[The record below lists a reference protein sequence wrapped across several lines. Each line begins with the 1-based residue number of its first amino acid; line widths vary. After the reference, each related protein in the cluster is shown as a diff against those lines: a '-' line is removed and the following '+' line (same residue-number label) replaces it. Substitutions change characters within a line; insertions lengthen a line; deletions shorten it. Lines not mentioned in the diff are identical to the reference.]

1 MTIDVHSG
9 AYRCCDGINRRS
21 FLRTGALMLGGMS
34 LSGLLRRQAMAAAA
48 GEVKK
53 DISVILF
60 WQGGGPSQ
68 LDMWDMKPDAP
79 SEFRGSFN
87 PISTN
92 LDGLQICEHMPRIAK
107 VCDKLTLLRSVTH
120 GDAGH
125 ESASHTLLTGYK
137 PTNDIPANEAPAYG
151 SIVAKEMGPRTDGF
165 PAYVAV
171 PTAPKSSAA
180 AYLGVA
186 YNPFETQG
194 DPNSDKFSVQNLKVP
209 GGLTLD
215 RLENRR
221 AILKHF
227 DTLRRDIDG
236 SGLISGMDTFAQQAY
251 EIVTSPKVQTAFDIS
266 QEDPK
271 TRDLYGR
278 TQWGQNTLLA
288 RRLVE
293 AGVRFVTVNVGGWDT
308 HANNFEEMKNKKL
321 PQFDQAFAG
330 LIEDL
335 AQRGQLDSTLVLSWG
350 EFGRTPRINK
360 DAGRDHW
367 PNVFSVAMAGG
378 GLKKGFVLGESDAR
392 AEFPKERPVSPQ
404 DVLATMYHQLGID
417 QSKEYTND
425 ADRPVP
431 ILNYGEPIKEIIA
444 V

>member
-1 MTIDVHSG
+1 MLLDVHSG
-9 AYRCCDGINRRS
+9 SYRCCDGLSRRN
-21 FLRTGALMLGGMS
+21 FLRTGSLAFGGLS
-34 LSGLLRRQAMAAAA
+34 LSGLLRRQALAAAA
-48 GEVKK
+48 GDLPK
-53 DISVILF
+53 DMSVILF

-79 SEFRGSFN
+79 SEFRGTFS
-87 PISTN
+87 PINTN
-92 LDGLQICEHMPRIAK
+92 LNGLQVSEHMPRIAK
-107 VCDKLTLLRSVTH
+107 VCDKITLLRSVTH

-137 PTNDIPANEAPAYG
+137 PTNDIPANEAPSYG
-151 SIVAKEMGPRTDGF
+151 SIVAKEMGARQEGF
-165 PAYVAV
+165 PAYVTV

-194 DPNSDKFSVQNLKVP
+194 DPNSKDFSVQNLKVP

-221 AILKHF
+221 AILQHF
-227 DTLRRDIDG
+227 DTLRRDIDS
-236 SGLISGMDTFAQQAY
+236 SGVIGGMDTFGQQAY
-251 EIVTSPKVQTAFDIS
+251 NIVTSPKVQAAFDIS
-266 QEDPK
+266 REDEA

-278 TQWGQNTLLA
+278 TTWGQNTLLA
-288 RRLVE
+288 RRLIE

-308 HANNFEEMKNKKL
+308 HANNFEGLKKKL
-321 PQFDQAFAG
+321 PEYDAAFAG

-335 AQRGQLDSTLVLSWG
+335 DRRGQLEKTLVLSWG

-378 GLKKGFVLGESDAR
+378 GLKRGYVLGESDAR

-417 QSKEYTND
+417 QTKNYVND

-431 ILNYGEPIKEIIA
+431 VLNYGEPIKEIIG
-444 V
+444 

>member
-1 MTIDVHSG
+1 MIIDVNSG

-48 GEVKK
+48 GEEVK

-79 SEFRGSFN
+79 SEFRGTFN
-87 PISTN
+87 PISTS
-92 LDGLQICEHMPRIAK
+92 LDGLQVCEHMPRIAK
-107 VCDKLTLLRSVTH
+107 IANKLAVMRSVTH
-120 GDAGH
+120 GDSGH
-125 ESASHTLLTGYK
+125 QSATHTLLTGYK
-137 PTNDIPANEAPAYG
+137 PTNDIPANEAPSYG
-151 SIVAKEMGPRTDGF
+151 SIIAKEMGARVEGF

-171 PTAPKSSAA
+171 PTAPKCSGA

-194 DPNSDKFSVQNLKVP
+194 DPNSPDFSVQNLKVP
-209 GGLTLD
+209 KGLTLD

-221 AILKHF
+221 ALMTHF
-227 DTLRRDIDG
+227 DTLRRDIDS
-236 SGLISGMDTFAQQAY
+236 SGLIGGMDTFAQQAY
-251 EIVTSPKVQTAFDIS
+251 NIVTSPKVQGAFDIS
-266 QEDPK
+266 KEDEA

-278 TQWGQNTLLA
+278 TTWGQNTLLA
-288 RRLVE
+288 RRLIE
-293 AGVRFVTVNVGGWDT
+293 AGVRFITIDVGGWDT
-308 HANNFEEMKNKKL
+308 HSNNFEHLKTKKL
-321 PQFDQAFAG
+321 PQFDQAYAA

-335 AQRGQLDSTLVLSWG
+335 DRRGQLDRTLVLNWG

-367 PNVFSVAMAGG
+367 SNVFSVVMAGA
-378 GLKKGFVLGESDAR
+378 GLKRGIVVGESDSR
-392 AEFPKERPVSPQ
+392 AEFPKERPISPQ
-404 DVLATMYHQLGID
+404 DVLSTMYHQLGIN
-417 QSKEYTND
+417 QTKEYVND
-425 ADRPVP
+425 AARPVP
-431 ILNYGEPIKEIIA
+431 ILNIGEPVKEIIA
-444 V
+444 

>member
-1 MTIDVHSG
+1 MNIVVHSG
-9 AYRCCDGINRRS
+9 AYRCCDGISRRS
-21 FLRTGALMLGGMS
+21 FLKAGSLMLGGLS
-34 LSGLLRRQAMAAAA
+34 LSRLLQRQAMAQAA
-48 GEVKK
+48 GEKMK

-68 LDMWDMKPDAP
+68 LDMWDLKPDAP
-79 SEFRGSFN
+79 SEFRGSFS
-87 PISTN
+87 PINTK
-92 LDGLQICEHMPRIAK
+92 LDGLQISEHMPHIAK
-107 VCDKLTLLRSVTH
+107 IADKMTLIRSATH

-151 SIVAKEMGPRTDGF
+151 SIVAKEMGPRVDGF
-165 PAYVAV
+165 PAYITV

-194 DPNSDKFSVQNLKVP
+194 DPNTDNFDVRNLKVP

-221 AILKHF
+221 HILQHF
-227 DTLRRDIDG
+227 DTLRRDIDA

-251 EIVTSPKVQTAFDIS
+251 EIVTSPKVQAAFDIS
-266 QEDPK
+266 KEDAK
-271 TRDLYGR
+271 TRDSYGR
-278 TQWGQNTLLA
+278 TTWGQNTLLA
-288 RRLVE
+288 RRLIE
-293 AGVRFVTVNVGGWDT
+293 SGVRFVTVNVGGWDT
-308 HANNFEEMKNKKL
+308 HANNFESLKNQKL

-335 AQRGQLDSTLVLSWG
+335 DQRGQLDNTLVMSWG

-378 GLKKGFVLGESDAR
+378 GLKRGFVLGESDAR

-404 DVLATMYHQLGID
+404 DILATMYYQLGID
-417 QSKEYTND
+417 QTKAYVNE

-431 ILNYGEPIKEIIA
+431 ILSYGEPIREIIA
-444 V
+444 

>member
-1 MTIDVHSG
+1 
-9 AYRCCDGINRRS
+9 
-21 FLRTGALMLGGMS
+21 MLGGMS
-34 LSGLLRRQAMAAAA
+34 LSGLLRRQAIAAAE
-48 GEVKK
+48 GQPRK
-53 DISVILF
+53 DLSVILF
-60 WQGGGPSQ
+60 WQTGGPSQ

-87 PISTN
+87 PINTN
-92 LDGLQICEHMPRIAK
+92 LNGLQICELMPRIAK

-120 GDAGH
+120 GDSGH

-151 SIVAKEMGPRTDGF
+151 SIIAKEMGPRVDGF
-165 PAYVAV
+165 PAYVTV
-171 PTAPKSSAA
+171 PKAPKSSAA

-194 DPNSDKFSVQNLKVP
+194 DPSDANFSVQNLKVP
-209 GGLTLD
+209 GGLAID

-221 AILKHF
+221 ALLQHF
-227 DTLRRDIDG
+227 DTLRRDIDS
-236 SGLISGMDTFAQQAY
+236 SGLIGGMDTFAQQAY
-251 EIVTSPKVQTAFDIS
+251 EIVTSPKVQSAFDLS
-266 QEDPK
+266 KEDDK

-278 TQWGQNTLLA
+278 TKFGQSTLLA
-288 RRLVE
+288 RRLIE
-293 AGVRFVTVNVGGWDT
+293 SGVRFVTVNVNTWDT
-308 HANNFEEMKNKKL
+308 HVNNFESLKNKLL
-321 PQFDQAFAG
+321 PDYDQGFAA

-335 AQRGQLDSTLVLSWG
+335 AQRGQLDNTLVMSWG

-378 GLKKGFVLGESDAR
+378 GLKRGFVLGESDAR

-417 QSKEYTND
+417 QTKSYINE
-425 ADRPVP
+425 ADRPVQ
-431 ILNYGEPIKEIIA
+431 ILNYGDPIKEIIG
-444 V
+444 

>member
-1 MTIDVHSG
+1 MILDVQNG
-9 AYRCCDGINRRS
+9 KYRCCDGVSRRN
-21 FLRTGALMLGGMS
+21 FLRTGALTFGGLS
-34 LSGLLRRQAMAAAA
+34 LSGLLRQQALAVEA
-48 GEVKK
+48 GEPIK
-53 DISVILF
+53 DMNVILF

-68 LDMWDMKPDAP
+68 LDMWDLKPDAP
-79 SEFRGSFN
+79 SEFRGTFN
-87 PISTN
+87 PISTS
-92 LDGLQICEHMPRIAK
+92 LDGLQISEHMPRIAK
-107 VCDKLTLLRSVTH
+107 IADKMALIRSATH
-120 GDAGH
+120 GDSGH
-125 ESASHTLLTGYK
+125 ESATHTLLTGYK
-137 PTNDIPANEAPAYG
+137 PTNDIPANEAPSYG
-151 SIVAKEMGPRTDGF
+151 SIVAKEMGARVDGF

-194 DPNSDKFSVQNLKVP
+194 DPNSSNFSVQDLKAP
-209 GGLTLD
+209 NGLTLE

-221 AILKHF
+221 ALLKHF
-227 DTLRRDIDG
+227 DTMRRDIDS

-251 EIVTSPKVQTAFDIS
+251 NIVTSPQVQAAFDITK
-266 QEDPK
+266 EDDK

-278 TQWGQNTLLA
+278 TSWGQNTLLA
-288 RRLVE
+288 RRLIE

-308 HANNFEEMKNKKL
+308 HANNFENLKKKL
-321 PQFDQAFAG
+321 PEYDAAFAG

-335 AQRGQLDSTLVLSWG
+335 NQRGQLDRTLVLSWG

-378 GLKKGFVLGESDAR
+378 GLKKGYVLGESDAR
-392 AEFPKERPVSPQ
+392 AEYPKDKPVSPQ
-404 DVLATMYHQLGID
+404 DILATMYHQLGID
-417 QSKEYTND
+417 QTKNYTND

-444 V
+444 